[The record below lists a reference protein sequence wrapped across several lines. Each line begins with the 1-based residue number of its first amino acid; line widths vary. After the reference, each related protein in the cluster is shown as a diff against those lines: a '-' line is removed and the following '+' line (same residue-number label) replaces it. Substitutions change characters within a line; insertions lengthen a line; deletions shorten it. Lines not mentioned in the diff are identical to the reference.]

1 MRVVMCDDDELL
13 LAHEADI
20 LRKEWSKDEVITY
33 SDPELM
39 MQELPGLN
47 ADVVIMDVELGR
59 NLDGIDYATRINRL
73 LPEVQIIFLSSYAK
87 YSIEA
92 HDADH
97 CYYLIKDDWIAKL
110 PNVRRRV
117 ERHRSNIK
125 AEPVKIVVNDVNERE
140 KKLLSEDEVIYISS
154 GQRHLLVYTA
164 KEVIETNEKLD
175 DFMNQLKETKIIRC
189 HQSFAVNISAIAKYN
204 REMLVMN
211 NGDAIPISRKYITEV
226 RDSLFKYASE
236 QTF

>member
-1 MRVVMCDDDELL
+1 MRVVICDDDALL
-13 LAHEADI
+13 LEHEAEI
-20 LRKEWSKDEVITY
+20 LRREWCKDEIITY

-39 MQELPGLN
+39 MQEITSLN
-47 ADVVIMDVELGR
+47 VDVVIMDIELGQA
-59 NLDGIDYATRINRL
+59 LCGIDYATKINRI

-97 CYYLIKDDWIAKL
+97 CYYLIKDDWIGKL

-117 ERHRSNIK
+117 ERHRASKRTEQI
-125 AEPVKIVVNDVNERE
+125 KIVVNDIDSRE
-140 KKLLSEDEVIYISS
+140 KRILPEEDVLYISS
-154 GQRHLLVYTA
+154 GQRHLLVYTT

-175 DFMNQLKETKIIRC
+175 DFMNQLVDSNIIRC
-189 HQSFAVNISAIAKYN
+189 HQSFAVNIAAIAKYN
-204 REMLVMN
+204 REMLVMS
-211 NGDAIPISRKYITEV
+211 NGDCIPISRKYITPV

-236 QTF
+236 QT

>member
-1 MRVVMCDDDELL
+1 MRVVMCDDDVILL
-13 LAHEADI
+13 NHEADI
-20 LRKEWSKDEVITY
+20 LRREWSKDEIITY

-39 MQELPGLN
+39 MKELPNLDV
-47 ADVVIMDVELGR
+47 DVVILDVELGR
-59 NLDGIDYATRINRL
+59 NLDGIDYATKINRL

-97 CYYLIKDDWIAKL
+97 CYYLIKDDWINKL

-117 ERHRSNIK
+117 ERHRASLK
-125 AEPVKIVVNDVNERE
+125 AEPVKIVVNDINKRE
-140 KKLLSEDEVIYISS
+140 KKILGEDEVIYISS
-154 GQRHLLVYTA
+154 AQRHLLIYTS
-164 KEVIETNEKLD
+164 KDVIETNEKLD
-175 DFMNQLKETKIIRC
+175 DFMKQLGETGIIRC

-211 NGDAIPISRKYITEV
+211 NGDAIPISRKYISEV
-226 RDSLFKYASE
+226 RDNLFKYATE
-236 QTF
+236 QA